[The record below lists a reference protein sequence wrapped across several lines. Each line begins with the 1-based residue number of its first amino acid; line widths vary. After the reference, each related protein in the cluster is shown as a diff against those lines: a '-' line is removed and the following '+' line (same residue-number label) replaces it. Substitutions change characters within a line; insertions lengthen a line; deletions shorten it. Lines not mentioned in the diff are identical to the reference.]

1 MQQHTQSLNY
11 WLANLLLGQ
20 VYFHLSVRRQDGE
33 MLQTTRADDGGTGV
47 PEAYVLNGKGR
58 RALRGWELALLGVP
72 QNATMAYQGQGRMMY
87 TPAWLLD

>member
-1 MQQHTQSLNY
+1 M
-11 WLANLLLGQ
+11 LLGQ

-33 MLQTTRADDGGTGV
+33 MLQTTRADEGGTGV

-72 QNATMAYQGQGRMMY
+72 QNATPAYQGKGGCCTHLHGFNMTSRPRCNY
-87 TPAWLLD
+87 SSA